1 MLVHRLANSLASLP
15 DIDMTVVSCDGK
27 PDGAKYKHRQIFPW
41 LARSSKIGRLFLL
54 PLLLNTVDFSE
65 YDVVHLH
72 GDDWFWLLRPCPTV
86 RTLHG
91 SALWEARMAKRLRRR
106 ISQFM
111 VYPLEHLSKRLA
123 TRTAALG
130 RQTQDIY
137 GTDLVIGCPVD
148 TSLFTPRPKSPTPTL
163 TFIGL
168 WDGRKRGEL
177 MFDSFVRDV
186 VPKYPDAVLHMVSDV
201 CARSHPNVV
210 WHRYL
215 EDADLTDLLAKSW
228 LFTYPSSYEGFG
240 IPYIE
245 AMASGTAIVTTR
257 NAGAE
262 EVMKGGECGWICSD
276 EDFSNTVNL
285 ALSRPDL
292 RASFERIG
300 RQRAGDFTTE
310 TIRDQYVALYRELGR
325 PAPNQ
330 TTTVRTTSM
339 SN

>member
-1 MLVHRLANSLASLP
+1 
-15 DIDMTVVSCDGK
+15 MTVISCDEK
-27 PDGAKYKHRQIFPW
+27 PADARYRHRRIFPW
-41 LARSSKIGRLFLL
+41 LARSSKFGRLFVL
-54 PLLLNTVDFSE
+54 PFLLNTVDFRS

-72 GDDWFWLLRPCPTV
+72 GDDWFWFMRPCPTV

-106 ISQFM
+106 ISQYM
-111 VYPLEHLSKRLA
+111 VYPLEHLSRRLA

-130 RQTQDIY
+130 RQTQAIY

-148 TSLFTPRPKSPTPTL
+148 MKLFQPKPKSSVPTV

-168 WDGRKRGEL
+168 WEGRKRGSM

-186 VPKYPDAVLHMVSDV
+186 LAEYPDAVLHMVSDR
-201 CARSHPNVV
+201 CDNSHPNVV

-215 EDADLTDLLAKSW
+215 EDAVLADLLARSW
-228 LFTYPSSYEGFG
+228 VFAYPSSYEGFG

-262 EVMKGGECGWICSD
+262 EVMKDGECGWICSD
-276 EDFSNTVNL
+276 DDFSTTLNA
-285 ALSRPDL
+285 ALSSPDR
-292 RASFERIG
+292 RATFERVG
-300 RQRAGDFTTE
+300 LERAHDFTTE
-310 TIRDQYVALYRELGR
+310 AIRNQYIALYRELDR
-325 PAPNQ
+325 EALSR
-330 TTTVRTTSM
+330 TRTVRQTSI
-339 SN
+339 SS